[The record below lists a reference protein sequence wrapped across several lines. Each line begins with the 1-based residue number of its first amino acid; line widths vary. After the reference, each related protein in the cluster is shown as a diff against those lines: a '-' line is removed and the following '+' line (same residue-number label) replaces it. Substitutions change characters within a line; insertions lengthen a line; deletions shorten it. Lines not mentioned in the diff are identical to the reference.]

1 VLRLVDIAE
10 HDDTHL
16 RFETEEISSEDMA
29 AYVMYDTST
38 GISDMNDYYSWR
50 TITTTTGDEDIFA
63 LEIDNTNKYPS
74 VEDDISDYSI
84 FNRKLFK
91 VMTWAEHEVIQMLL
105 TRIDLVRRRLPNPG
119 VTISNTDNI
128 GMDGVVS
135 FAGGWDKKFS
145 LEELRQ
151 MIDGSL
157 IELNVHPP
165 TTERWWQFTSN
176 NVDKTYNPYSRTPG
190 ASGVIYEM
198 IDTLVLG
205 ALIRCLHAW
214 GILEIDIN
222 FSTSDSG
229 LTITYDR
236 VGQIASWMQNL
247 LNDYQERKYYV
258 KMNSINS
265 FGVGVGSY
273 PFAAMGWVGTAMN
286 QVSQSGITPLSSM
299 LGFGLRGN
307 VPL

>member
-1 VLRLVDIAE
+1 MLRLVGITE
-10 HDDTHL
+10 HDTTHL
-16 RFETEEISSEDMA
+16 KFETEEIASEDMI

-38 GISDMNDYYSWR
+38 GITDMKDYYSWR
-50 TITTTTGDEDIFA
+50 TVSTSTGDENVFA
-63 LEIDNTNKYPS
+63 FEIDNTNKYPLL
-74 VEDDISDYSI
+74 EDDIVDYNI
-84 FNRKLFK
+84 FDRKLFK
-91 VMTWAEHEVIQMLL
+91 VMTWAEYEVIQMLL

-119 VTISNTDNI
+119 VTISDVDNV
-128 GMDGVVS
+128 GSGGVVS

-157 IELNVHPP
+157 MELNIHPP
-165 TTERWWQFTSN
+165 TTERWWQFTATD
-176 NVDKTYNPYSRTPG
+176 VDKSYNPYARTS
-190 ASGVIYEM
+190 SGGGIAYEM

-205 ALIRCLHAW
+205 GLIRCLVAW

-222 FSTSDSG
+222 FSTTDSG

-236 VGQIASWMQNL
+236 VGHIASWMQNL

>member
-1 VLRLVDIAE
+1 MLRLVDITE
-10 HDDTHL
+10 HDTTHL
-16 RFETEEISSEDMA
+16 RFETEEITAEDMV

-38 GISDMNDYYSWR
+38 GITDMNDYYSWR
-50 TITTTTGDEDIFA
+50 AITTTTGDADIYA
-63 LEIDNTNKYPS
+63 LDIDNANKYPS
-74 VEDDISDYSI
+74 VEDDIVDYTS
-84 FNRKLFK
+84 FNRKLFR
-91 VMTWAEHEVIQMLL
+91 VMTWTEHEVIQMLL
-105 TRIDLVRRRLPNPG
+105 TRIDLIRRRLPNPG
-119 VTISNTDNI
+119 VTISDVDNI
-128 GMDGVVS
+128 GLGGVVS

-157 IELNVHPP
+157 IELNIHPP
-165 TTERWWQFTSN
+165 TTERWWAFTSA
-176 NVDKTYNPYSRTPG
+176 NVDKSYNPYSRTQSG
-190 ASGVIYEM
+190 GVIYEM
-198 IDTLVLG
+198 IDTIVLG
-205 ALIRCLHAW
+205 ALIRCLMAW

-222 FSTSDSG
+222 FSTTDSG

-236 VGQIASWMQNL
+236 VGHIASWMQNL

>member
-1 VLRLVDIAE
+1 MLRLVDITE
-10 HDDTHL
+10 QDTTHL
-16 RFETEEISSEDMA
+16 KFETEEIRDEDMV

-38 GISDMNDYYSWR
+38 GIADMNDYYSWR
-50 TITTTTGDEDIFA
+50 ASTTSTGDSGIFA
-63 LEIDNTNKYPS
+63 LDIDNTTKYPK
-74 VEDDISDYSI
+74 VEDDIGDYNI
-84 FNRKLFK
+84 FDKKLFK
-91 VMTWAEHEVIQMLL
+91 VMTWAEYEVIQMLL

-119 VTISNTDNI
+119 VTISDTDNI
-128 GMDGVVS
+128 GMGGVVS
-135 FAGGWDKKFS
+135 FAGGWDKKFT

-151 MIDGSL
+151 MVDGAL
-157 IELNVHPP
+157 IEINIHPP
-165 TTERWWQFTSN
+165 TTEQWWAYTATDI
-176 NVDKTYNPYSRTPG
+176 DKISNPYIRTQTPG
-190 ASGVIYEM
+190 VLYETL
-198 IDTLVLG
+198 DTLVLG
-205 ALIRCLHAW
+205 ALIRCLMAW

-236 VGQIASWMQNL
+236 VGQISSWMQNL
-247 LNDYQERKYYV
+247 LSDYQERKYYL
-258 KMNSINS
+258 KMNSVNS

-286 QVSQSGITPLSSM
+286 QVSQSGITPMSSM